1 MQDEEWAWG
10 QSRRKDLP
18 NGSFIPEFLAGDMHS
33 LSLSRSLSPPVS
45 LSLFL
50 PLSLSSWL
58 LCASVPTSQ
67 PQRHSRGGGQEQE
80 GTHVLSRY
88 HCMEDAQIFLRMEA
102 DTGQTFSRVLP
113 SSCSSLIP
121 HQDCPQ
127 GAPRGA
133 WPPGHPPL
141 GYSLKRKEDGPAA
154 GSWH

>member
-1 MQDEEWAWG
+1 MGLGTELQEGPPRW
-10 QSRRKDLP
+10 
-18 NGSFIPEFLAGDMHS
+18 FVYPEFLAGDMRS
-33 LSLSRSLSPPVS
+33 LSLSGSLSPPVS

-67 PQRHSRGGGQEQE
+67 PQRHSRGGGREQE
-80 GTHVLSRY
+80 GTHVLSGY

-102 DTGQTFSRVLP
+102 DTRQTFSRVLP

-121 HQDCPQ
+121 HQGCPQ